1 MNNEEYPRT
10 FTEQIESADNN
21 ETSPVLGVVMG
32 ENRYLIPMT
41 EVNEVI
47 PIPKLAHVPL
57 NEPWFFGLISVRGN
71 FYGITNLV
79 VYFGGHPMPFNLK
92 SRLLEASP
100 GDKMYAGFIVNS
112 MRDEKFLHIAPNES
126 VTVSSK

>member
-79 VYFGGHPMPFNLK
+79 VYFGGQKKPCGLA
-92 SRLLEASP
+92 ASCI
-100 GDKMYAGFIVNS
+100 D
-112 MRDEKFLHIAPNES
+112 
-126 VTVSSK
+126 